1 MSARTAP
8 RSVFKSSDLSRS
20 SAGVFAAAAE
30 HPVEVTRRDGEPLVL
45 MSEREDAARTSLLE
59 LAAQLIAISTSR
71 EGSLASRMSEYYP
84 WMLALTVADQE
95 QCAEDILRA
104 ARASFAT
111 HQAHLA
117 IAELN
122 AWKETA
128 VAVAA
133 GLGANPVDWLETAAE
148 PVARP

>member
-1 MSARTAP
+1 MTAP

-20 SAGVFAAAAE
+20 SADVFAAAAE

-59 LAAQLIAISTSR
+59 LAAQLIAIATGS
-71 EGSLASRMSEYYP
+71 EGTLTERMASHYP
-84 WMLALTVADQE
+84 WMLALNHEDQE
-95 QCAEDILRA
+95 QCADDILRA
-104 ARASFAT
+104 ARASFST

-128 VAVAA
+128 VSVAA
-133 GLGANPVDWLETAAE
+133 GLGAGAVDWFDAAGE
-148 PVARP
+148 AVERP